1 MGHICDATCEDK
13 IRLDAAVAALE
24 ESSKRLMASFCA
36 DSGEGVET
44 AFARFQLAKA
54 QFSLARAI
62 CRDYQLA
69 HGTAR

>member
-24 ESSKRLMASFCA
+24 ESSRRLMASLTS
-36 DSGEGVET
+36 DSGDGIET
-44 AFARFQLAKA
+44 AYARFQLAKA

-69 HGTAR
+69 NNTAA